1 MWIVIDLAFLIVII
15 VLASAASRK
24 KPANEATRSVPAAQ
38 RIAKAESR
46 LDELSSTQN
55 ALKEELT
62 NYKNDA
68 EELRE
73 FRKHTTN
80 FVTLLAAAAWADAPI
95 NDAECD
101 CIWQILGDPRFKFD
115 PPSVQ
120 AAVMAVMKRRV
131 TFNEGR
137 EALLAMPSD
146 WHPQI
151 LNALRRLLACDGS
164 SEEAERNFEAVLL
177 GSINALKRPA

>member
-1 MWIVIDLAFLIVII
+1 MWIVIALAFLMVII

-24 KPANEATRSVPAAQ
+24 KPANEATRSAQ
-38 RIAKAESR
+38 RIATAESR

-80 FVTLLAAAAWADAPI
+80 FVTLLAAAAWQTRLSMTPNATVFGRS
-95 NDAECD
+95 
-101 CIWQILGDPRFKFD
+101 WGILGSSSILPACK
-115 PPSVQ
+115 
-120 AAVMAVMKRRV
+120 
-131 TFNEGR
+131 
-137 EALLAMPSD
+137 
-146 WHPQI
+146 PQ
-151 LNALRRLLACDGS
+151 
-164 SEEAERNFEAVLL
+164 
-177 GSINALKRPA
+177 